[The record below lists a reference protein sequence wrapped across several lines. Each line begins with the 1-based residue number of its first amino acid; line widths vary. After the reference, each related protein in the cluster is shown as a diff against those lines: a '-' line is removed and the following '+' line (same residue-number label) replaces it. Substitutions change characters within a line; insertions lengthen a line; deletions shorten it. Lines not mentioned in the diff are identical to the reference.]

1 MSYDPFPLG
10 TKLQVETC
18 FGDLLTGEV
27 VTYEHSVKMLVLNI
41 SKEDS
46 AGDKKQSSTR
56 CIVNL
61 DWVKDIKIIEEAVE
75 DVSEPPAPLNFQHL
89 DQRLQRSVLQRER
102 ELRSRSEEA
111 NTRGKQHNP
120 TARRRT

>member
-1 MSYDPFPLG
+1 KMSYDPFPLG

-61 DWVKDIKIIEEAVE
+61 
-75 DVSEPPAPLNFQHL
+75 
-89 DQRLQRSVLQRER
+89 
-102 ELRSRSEEA
+102 
-111 NTRGKQHNP
+111 
-120 TARRRT
+120 